1 MEIKN
6 LLEKKV
12 NKEQTIE
19 NIVIKT
25 RQYAKRQATWARGKM
40 KNLFVIL
47 VMMISTI
54 MAKETRPPE
63 QIIPFR
69 LTYEDVKDIGEVMG
83 QILVSFIV
91 DESGKVIDAEILNT
105 FDTDL
110 IPIVLDKVLQM
121 EFNPALQNGYPI
133 RVKYNLPIVFK

>member
-1 MEIKN
+1 
-6 LLEKKV
+6 
-12 NKEQTIE
+12 
-19 NIVIKT
+19 
-25 RQYAKRQATWARGKM
+25 M
-40 KNLFVIL
+40 KNLFVTL
-47 VMMISTI
+47 VISLSTI
-54 MAKETRPPE
+54 IAKDTRPPE
-63 QIIPFR
+63 QIIPFK

-105 FDTDL
+105 FDKDL
-110 IPIVLDKVLQM
+110 IPIVLDKVVQM

>member
-1 MEIKN
+1 MKK
-6 LLEKKV
+6 LLV
-12 NKEQTIE
+12 T
-19 NIVIKT
+19 
-25 RQYAKRQATWARGKM
+25 
-40 KNLFVIL
+40 L

-69 LTYEDVKDIGEVMG
+69 LTYEDIKDVGEVMG

-91 DESGKVIDAEILNT
+91 DENGKVIDAEILNT
-105 FDTDL
+105 FDTEL

>member
-1 MEIKN
+1 
-6 LLEKKV
+6 
-12 NKEQTIE
+12 
-19 NIVIKT
+19 
-25 RQYAKRQATWARGKM
+25 M
-40 KNLFVIL
+40 KNLFVTL
-47 VMMISTI
+47 VISLSTI
-54 MAKETRPPE
+54 MAKDTRPPE

-105 FDTDL
+105 FDKDL
-110 IPIVLDKVLQM
+110 IPIVLDRVVQM
-121 EFNPALQNGYPI
+121 EFNPAMQNGYPI

>member
-1 MEIKN
+1 M
-6 LLEKKV
+6 KK
-12 NKEQTIE
+12 
-19 NIVIKT
+19 
-25 RQYAKRQATWARGKM
+25 
-40 KNLFVIL
+40 LFVTL

-54 MAKETRPPE
+54 MAKETRPAE

-69 LTYEDVKDIGEVMG
+69 LTYEDMKDLGEVMG

-91 DESGKVIDAEILNT
+91 DESGKVVDAEILNT
-105 FDTDL
+105 FDTEL

>member
-1 MEIKN
+1 M
-6 LLEKKV
+6 KK
-12 NKEQTIE
+12 
-19 NIVIKT
+19 
-25 RQYAKRQATWARGKM
+25 
-40 KNLFVIL
+40 LFVIL

-83 QILVSFIV
+83 HILVSFIV
-91 DESGKVIDAEILNT
+91 DESGKFIDAEILNT
-105 FDTDL
+105 FDTEL

-133 RVKYNLPIVFK
+133 RVKYNIPIVFK

>member
-1 MEIKN
+1 M
-6 LLEKKV
+6 KK
-12 NKEQTIE
+12 
-19 NIVIKT
+19 
-25 RQYAKRQATWARGKM
+25 
-40 KNLFVIL
+40 LFVIL

-69 LTYEDVKDIGEVMG
+69 LTYEDIKDIGEVMG

-105 FDTDL
+105 FDTEL
-110 IPIVLDKVLQM
+110 IPIVLDRVLQM

-133 RVKYNLPIVFK
+133 RVKYNLPILFK

>member
-1 MEIKN
+1 MKK
-6 LLEKKV
+6 LLV
-12 NKEQTIE
+12 T
-19 NIVIKT
+19 
-25 RQYAKRQATWARGKM
+25 
-40 KNLFVIL
+40 L

-69 LTYEDVKDIGEVMG
+69 LTYEDIKDVGEVMG

-105 FDTDL
+105 FDLEL

>member
-1 MEIKN
+1 
-6 LLEKKV
+6 
-12 NKEQTIE
+12 
-19 NIVIKT
+19 
-25 RQYAKRQATWARGKM
+25 M
-40 KNLFVIL
+40 KNLFVTL
-47 VMMISTI
+47 VISLSTI
-54 MAKETRPPE
+54 IAKDTRPPE
-63 QIIPFR
+63 QIIPFN
-69 LTYEDVKDIGEVMG
+69 LTYEDVRDIGEVMG

-110 IPIVLDKVLQM
+110 IPIVLDKVVQM

>member
-1 MEIKN
+1 MKK
-6 LLEKKV
+6 LLV
-12 NKEQTIE
+12 T
-19 NIVIKT
+19 
-25 RQYAKRQATWARGKM
+25 
-40 KNLFVIL
+40 L
-47 VMMISTI
+47 VMIISTI
-54 MAKETRPPE
+54 MAKETRPAE

-69 LTYEDVKDIGEVMG
+69 LTYEDIKDVGEVMG

-105 FDTDL
+105 FDTEL

>member
-1 MEIKN
+1 M
-6 LLEKKV
+6 KK
-12 NKEQTIE
+12 
-19 NIVIKT
+19 
-25 RQYAKRQATWARGKM
+25 
-40 KNLFVIL
+40 LFVTL

-54 MAKETRPPE
+54 IAKDTRPPE
-63 QIIPFR
+63 QIIPFE

-110 IPIVLDKVLQM
+110 IPIVLDKVVQM
-121 EFNPALQNGYPI
+121 EFNPAMQNGYPI

>member
-1 MEIKN
+1 MKK
-6 LLEKKV
+6 LLV
-12 NKEQTIE
+12 T
-19 NIVIKT
+19 
-25 RQYAKRQATWARGKM
+25 
-40 KNLFVIL
+40 L

-91 DESGKVIDAEILNT
+91 DENGKVIDAEILNT
-105 FDTDL
+105 FDTEL